1 MKSQGLY
8 LSEFETANCGAGF
21 ICNLNGEK
29 SNKIIHN
36 ALEIL
41 VKLEHR
47 GAVSSDGRTGDGAGI
62 LIDIPHNFFKR
73 VCSFDIPE
81 IKEYAVGMVFLPK
94 SQNQSNYCISIF
106 EEEIKKLGL
115 RIIGWREVP
124 VDTSSI
130 GKIAAKTEPRIR
142 QIFVD
147 KNDTEISEL
156 QFNAKLFAAR
166 KIAEHRISKSKL
178 SQSSYFYLPSFSTT
192 TLIYKGL
199 LIPED
204 IGQYYKDL
212 KEEDVV
218 TRLALVH
225 QRFSTNTF
233 PSWDLAQPFR
243 YMCHNGEI
251 NTLRGNVSRMRARE
265 ELMKSDL
272 FGDDIKKIFP
282 IVSDGKSDSASMDLV
297 VELLL
302 MTGRSLPEVMM
313 MMVPEA
319 WEKHKTMSEDKKA
332 FYEYNSCIME
342 PWDGPASIPF
352 TDGNYIGALLDRN
365 GLRPSRYTVTK
376 DGFVI
381 MSSEIGVV
389 DVKPENVAKH
399 GRLEPGKMFLVDMN
413 AGRIIEDEE
422 IKTNIVSKHPYKDW
436 VKEHVLPLSEVPYT
450 GNTCPLEATNYKTR
464 LRVFGY
470 TMEDIST
477 VITPMATKSKE
488 ALGSMGIDTP
498 LAVLSDKPQ
507 LLYNYFKQLFAQVTN
522 PPLDGIREEIITDIS
537 LAIGGDKNIFDVI
550 PEQAKKLRIQNPV
563 ISNDDLD
570 KIKNIEHPDFKSVSI
585 PILYKISEG
594 VNGLEKALD
603 SILIEVE
610 KAVFEGANIIILS
623 DRGIDKENAP
633 IPALLACS
641 YVHHSLNDKQKRS
654 KFGIVIESA
663 EPREPHHF
671 ATLFGY
677 GASAINPYLV
687 NEIIRE
693 QVKKSVIEDIDAE
706 VAVQN
711 FNTAI
716 GKGILKVM
724 NKIGIS
730 TLHSYRASQIFEALG
745 LKDAFVKKYFKHT
758 PTRIGGIGLVVL
770 DKDIQKRFKNAYEQE
785 GYKSALELEIG
796 GEYRWRRNGEKHMFN
811 PTTVSK
817 LQQAVRTKSKKSYK
831 VFADEVNNQS
841 KNLMTLRGL
850 FEFNNLDPIDIDEV
864 EPWTEIVKRFKT
876 GAMSYGSISQEAHE
890 NLAIAMNKI
899 GGKSNSGEG
908 GEHKDRFKKEKNG
921 DWKNSA
927 IKQVAS
933 GRFGVTSNYLTNA
946 KEIQIKMA
954 QGAKP
959 GEGGQL
965 PGEKVLPWIAEV
977 RNSTPYVGLISPPPH
992 HDIYS
997 IEDLAQLIFDL
1008 KNANREARINVKL
1021 VSKVGVGT
1029 IAAGV
1034 AKAKADVILISGFDG
1049 GTGASPLTSLKH
1061 AGLPWELGLA
1071 EAQQT
1076 LVLNDLRG
1084 RVVLEC
1090 DGQLKTGRDVA
1101 IACLLGAEEFG
1112 FATAPLVASGC
1123 IMMRACHLNT
1133 CPVGIATQ
1141 DPELRKNFKGKPE
1154 HVINYMYFVAEE
1166 LRQIMAQL
1174 GFRTIKEMIGQTKK
1188 INANPAITHYKA
1200 KGLDI
1205 SAILHQPEMEN
1216 KIHLSNYEKQNHNLD
1231 NVIDHQIFNDAK
1243 SAVISKKT
1251 MSLEYPIHNTD
1262 RAVGAIISNEISK
1275 LYGEEGLPENTLNLT
1290 FKGSAGQS
1298 FGAFSTK
1305 GLTLKVEGETNDYL
1319 GKGLSGAKIIIKK
1332 PAEATFIAEENIIV
1346 GNVCFYGA
1354 IKGEAYINGIAGE
1367 RFAVR
1372 NSGITAVVEGLGDHG
1387 CEYMTG
1393 GKIIVLGE
1401 TGRNFAAGMSGGIAY
1416 VFDKNK
1422 EFSNNLC
1429 NLEMVDLDPLSKE
1442 DQQELK
1448 SDIEKHLKYTESTL
1462 ASKMLENWD
1471 AVKQDFIKVFPT
1483 DYKKALIR
1491 LAKEK
1496 AEIKVV
1502 KLTA

>member
-1 MKSQGLY
+1 MKDQGLY
-8 LSEFETANCGAGF
+8 LSEFERDNCGAGF
-21 ICNLNGEK
+21 ICNLHGEK
-29 SNKIIHN
+29 SNTIIHN

-47 GAVSSDGRTGDGAGI
+47 GAISSDGKTGDGAGI
-62 LIDIPHNFFKR
+62 LIDIPHEFFNR
-73 VCSFDIPE
+73 VCEFTLPAP
-81 IKEYAVGMVFLPK
+81 KEYAVGMVFLPK
-94 SQNQSNYCISIF
+94 SLNQYKMCAEIF
-106 EEEIKKLGL
+106 ETQLIRQGL
-115 RIIGWREVP
+115 VILGWRKVP
-124 VDTSSI
+124 VDTSNL
-130 GKIAAKTEPRIR
+130 GEIAAKTEPRIY
-142 QIFVD
+142 QIFIG
-147 KNDTEISEL
+147 KKTAELTEFE
-156 QFNAKLFAAR
+156 FKAKLFAAR
-166 KIAEHRISKSKL
+166 KITENLIEKSKL
-178 SQSSYFYLPSFSTT
+178 AERNFFYVSSFSTT
-192 TLIYKGL
+192 TIIYKGL

-204 IGQYYKDL
+204 IGRYYTDL
-212 KEEDVV
+212 KESDVV

-233 PSWDLAQPFR
+233 PSWELAQPFR

-251 NTLRGNVSRMRARE
+251 NTLRGNVNRMRTRE

-272 FGDDIKKIFP
+272 FGDDINELFP
-282 IVSDGKSDSASMDLV
+282 IIFDGKSDSASMDMV
-297 VELLL
+297 VELLV
-302 MTGRSLPEVMM
+302 MTGRPLPEVMM

-319 WEKHKTMSEDKKA
+319 WEKDTTMSPEKRA

-342 PWDGPASIPF
+342 PWDGPASVPF

-376 DGFVI
+376 DGYVI
-381 MSSEIGVV
+381 MSSEIGVIEV
-389 DVKPENVAKH
+389 APENVVKH

-413 AGRIIEDEE
+413 AGRIIEDQE
-422 IKTNIVSKHPYKDW
+422 IKDEIVFKHPYKDW
-436 VKEHVLPLSEVPYT
+436 VSQHTLPLSKVPYT
-450 GNTCPLEATNYKTR
+450 NNQCPIEITDYKTR
-464 LRVFGY
+464 LRLFGY
-470 TMEDIST
+470 TTEDIAT
-477 VITPMATKSKE
+477 IITPMVVNAKE
-488 ALGSMGIDTP
+488 AIGSMGYDAP
-498 LAVLSDKPQ
+498 LAVLSDEPQ

-537 LAIGGDKNIFDVI
+537 LAIGEDRNIFDSI

-563 ISNDDLD
+563 ISNEDLK
-570 KIKNIEHPDFKSVSI
+570 KIKNIDHPDFKAISI
-585 PILYKISEG
+585 PMLYEVEKG
-594 VNGLEKALD
+594 VNGLEKALED
-603 SILIEVE
+603 IIA
-610 KAVFEGANIIILS
+610 KAEAAYNKVNIIILS
-623 DRGIDKENAP
+623 DRGVDQKNAP

-641 YVHHSLNDKQKRS
+641 YLHHALNKKGKRS
-654 KFGIVIESA
+654 KFGIVIETA
-663 EPREPHHF
+663 EAREPHHF
-671 ATLFGY
+671 ATLIGY
-677 GASAINPYLV
+677 GASAVNPYLA
-687 NEIIRE
+687 NEIIRTL
-693 QVKKSVIEDIDAE
+693 VKENVITGIETE

-711 FNTAI
+711 FNKAI
-716 GKGILKVM
+716 GKGILKIM

-730 TLHSYRASQIFEALG
+730 TLHSYRGSQIFEILG
-745 LKDAFVKKYFKHT
+745 LKKSFTSKYFPYT
-758 PTRIGGIGLVVL
+758 PSRIGGIGLYVL
-770 DKDIQKRFKNAYEQE
+770 EKDIIKRHEKAF
-785 GYKSALELEIG
+785 SVSEINQTLQLPTG
-796 GEYRWRRNGEKHMFN
+796 GDFRWRRNGEKHQFN

-817 LQQAVRTKSKKSYK
+817 LQQAVRTKNKQSYQVYADTINEQNKS
-831 VFADEVNNQS
+831 F
-841 KNLMTLRGL
+841 MTLRGL
-850 FEFNNLDPIDIDEV
+850 FEFDNLNPISIDEV

-890 NLAIAMNKI
+890 NLAIAMNRI

-908 GEHKDRFKKEKNG
+908 GENPNRFTKQANG

-933 GRFGVTSNYLTNA
+933 GRFGVSSHYLTSA

-1034 AKAKADVILISGFDG
+1034 VKAKADVILISGYDG

-1061 AGLPWELGLA
+1061 TGLPWELGIA

-1076 LVLNDLRG
+1076 LVLNNLRE

-1101 IACLLGAEEFG
+1101 IAALLGAEEFG

-1154 HVINYMYFVAEE
+1154 HVINFMYFVAEE

-1174 GFRTIKEMIGQTKK
+1174 GFRTIKEMIGQVHK
-1188 INANPAITHYKA
+1188 INAKEAISHYKV
-1200 KGLDI
+1200 KGIDV
-1205 SAILHQPEMEN
+1205 SAILYQPKCEGSAALHN
-1216 KIHLSNYEKQNHNLD
+1216 TKKQEHHLD
-1231 NVIDHQIFNDAK
+1231 NVLDMKIKNDAI
-1243 SAVISKKT
+1243 AAIQNKT
-1251 MSLEYPIHNTD
+1251 QTILNYSIKNTD
-1262 RAVGAIISNEISK
+1262 RAVGAITSNEISK
-1275 LYGEEGLPENTLNLT
+1275 IHGKDGLPENTLQLN

-1298 FGAFSTK
+1298 FGAFTTK
-1305 GLTLKVEGETNDYL
+1305 GITMTVEGETNDYL
-1319 GKGLSGAKIIIKK
+1319 GKGLSGGKIIIKK
-1332 PAEATFIAEENIIV
+1332 PKKADFLAEENIIT
-1346 GNVCFYGA
+1346 GNVSFYGG
-1354 IKGEAYINGIAGE
+1354 ISGEAYINGIAGE

-1372 NSGITAVVEGLGDHG
+1372 NSGVIAVVEGVGDHG

-1393 GKIIVLGE
+1393 GKVVILGK

-1416 VFDKNK
+1416 IYDKDKNFT
-1422 EFSNNLC
+1422 ENSC
-1429 NLEMVDLDPLSKE
+1429 NTEMVDLDELTS
-1442 DQQELK
+1442 DDRSELK
-1448 SDIEKHLKYTESTL
+1448 QLIENHQKYTDSAL
-1462 ASKMLENWD
+1462 ATKLLANWQNEIQHF
-1471 AVKQDFIKVFPT
+1471 VKVFPK
-1483 DYKKALIR
+1483 DYKKALVR
-1491 LAKEK
+1491 LQKEK
-1496 AEIKVV
+1496 ELAQK
-1502 KLTA
+1502 TA

>member
-1 MKSQGLY
+1 MEQQGLY
-8 LSEFETANCGAGF
+8 LPEFERDNCGAGF

-29 SNKIIHN
+29 SHQIIHN

-62 LIDIPHNFFKR
+62 LIDVPHEYFSR
-73 VCSFDIPE
+73 VCEFELPE
-81 IKEYAVGMVFLPK
+81 AREYAVGMVFLPK
-94 SQNQSNYCISIF
+94 SFNQYNFCIQTF
-106 EEEIKKLGL
+106 EEALNKQGL
-115 RIIGWREVP
+115 AVIGWRDVP
-124 VDTSSI
+124 VDTSNL
-130 GKIAAKTEPRIR
+130 GKIAAQTEPKIK
-142 QIFVD
+142 QLFVG
-147 KNDTEISEL
+147 KNGADLTDL

-166 KIAEHRISKSKL
+166 KIAEHTIKNSKISEA
-178 SQSSYFYLPSFSTT
+178 SYFYLSSFSTT
-192 TLIYKGL
+192 TIIYKGL

-204 IGQYYKDL
+204 IGRYYLDL
-212 KEEDVV
+212 REPDLV

-243 YMCHNGEI
+243 HMCHNGEI

-265 ELMKSDL
+265 ELMQSDL
-272 FGDDIKKIFP
+272 FGDDIKEIFP
-282 IVSDGKSDSASMDLV
+282 IVMEGKSDSASMDMV

-313 MMVPEA
+313 MLVPEA
-319 WEKHKTMSEDKKA
+319 WEKHETMSDEKKA

-342 PWDGPASIPF
+342 PWDGPASVPF

-376 DGFVI
+376 DGNVV
-381 MSSEIGVV
+381 MSSEIGVMNI
-389 DVKPENVAKH
+389 KPENVVKH

-413 AGRIIEDEE
+413 AGRIIEDDE
-422 IKTNIVSKHPYKDW
+422 IKNKIVSKHPYRSWLDK
-436 VKEHVLPLSEVPYT
+436 HTLPLAKVPYT
-450 GNTCPLEATNYKTR
+450 NNQCPIETVDYKTR
-464 LRVFGY
+464 LRLFGY
-470 TMEDIST
+470 SSEDIT
-477 VITPMATKSKE
+477 TIITPMATKAKE
-488 ALGSMGIDTP
+488 AIGSMGNDTP

-537 LAIGGDKNIFDVI
+537 LAIGGDRNIFDVA
-550 PEQAKKLRIQNPV
+550 PEHAKKLRIQNPV

-570 KIKNIEHPDFKSVSI
+570 KIKNITHPDFKAASVPMLY
-585 PILYKISEG
+585 PIEKG

-603 SILIEVE
+603 DIIIKVE
-610 KAVFEGANIIILS
+610 KAVLNGANIIILS
-623 DRGIDKENAP
+623 DRGVTKTEVP

-641 YVHHSLNDKQKRS
+641 YVHHSLNKNGQRS
-654 KFGIVIESA
+654 KFGIVLETA

-687 NEIIRE
+687 NEIIRT
-693 QVKKSVIEDIDAE
+693 QVKAEIIADIDAE
-706 VAVQN
+706 RAVQN
-711 FNTAI
+711 FNKAV
-716 GKGILKVM
+716 GKGILKIM

-730 TLHSYRASQIFEALG
+730 TLHSYRASQIFEIVG
-745 LKDAFVKKYFKHT
+745 LKKAFVNKYFPFT
-758 PTRIGGIGLVVL
+758 PSRIGGIGLYVL
-770 DKDIQKRFKNAYEQE
+770 DKDLTKRYE
-785 GYKSALELEIG
+785 KAFPKTDVNDVLDLEIG
-796 GEYRWRRNGEKHMFN
+796 GDYRWRRNGEKHLFN

-817 LQQAVRTKSKKSYK
+817 LQQAVRQKSKESYQVYADAINEQNKS
-831 VFADEVNNQS
+831 
-841 KNLMTLRGL
+841 LMTLRGL
-850 FEFNNLDPIDIDEV
+850 FEFNNLDPISIDDV

-890 NLAIAMNKI
+890 NLAIAMNRI

-908 GEHKDRFKKEKNG
+908 GEHKDRFKKLKNG

-1034 AKAKADVILISGFDG
+1034 AKAKADVILVSGYDG

-1061 AGLPWELGLA
+1061 CGLPWELGIA

-1084 RVVLEC
+1084 RIVLEC

-1141 DPELRKNFKGKPE
+1141 DPELRKNFKGTPE
-1154 HVINYMYFVAEE
+1154 HVINFMYFVAEE

-1174 GFRTIKEMIGQTKK
+1174 GFRTIKEMIGQTQK
-1188 INANPAITHYKA
+1188 INAKTAIEHYKA
-1200 KGLDI
+1200 KGLDL
-1205 SAILHQPEMEN
+1205 SSILYQP
-1216 KIHLSNYEKQNHNLD
+1216 KIEGHNTVSNTEVQDHNLD
-1231 NVIDHQIFNDAK
+1231 NVLDMRILSDAK
-1243 SAVISKKT
+1243 LAINYKT
-1251 MSLEYPIHNTD
+1251 ETTLSYKIHNTD
-1262 RAVGAIISNEISK
+1262 RTVGAIVSNEISK
-1275 LYGEEGLPENTLNLT
+1275 LHGESGLPENTLDIT

-1298 FGAFSTK
+1298 FGAFATK
-1305 GLTLKVEGETNDYL
+1305 GLTFTVEGETNDYL
-1319 GKGLSGAKIIIKK
+1319 GKGLSGGKIIIKK
-1332 PAEATFIAEENIIV
+1332 PEEADFIAEDNIIV
-1346 GNVCFYGA
+1346 GNVCFYGGVA
-1354 IKGEAYINGIAGE
+1354 GEAYINGIAGE

-1393 GKIIVLGE
+1393 GKVVVLGK

-1416 VFDKNK
+1416 VYDEDNKFSKGLCNMEMVALETLDDEDKN
-1422 EFSNNLC
+1422 
-1429 NLEMVDLDPLSKE
+1429 
-1442 DQQELK
+1442 ELK
-1448 SDIEKHLKYTESTL
+1448 SLIENHQSYTDSTL
-1462 ASKMLENWD
+1462 AAKILNDWERHI
-1471 AVKQDFIKVFPT
+1471 KQFVKVFPT
-1483 DYKKALIR
+1483 DYKKALERI
-1491 LAKEK
+1491 ANEQKE
-1496 AEIKVV
+1496 AQLI
-1502 KLTA
+1502 A